1 MHRSLLYF
9 LLFGLT
15 VPHFGDFMYYFKT
28 EVLGFSQM
36 TYSLITLIGA
46 CSLLFGVILYHKFFS
61 HLETRSLYKVSI
73 AIHMIATLFDLILV
87 LRWNL
92 KVGIPDI
99 WWIIFSSSSLGTLQ
113 FAFGVLP
120 AMVLFSK
127 ITPAHVEATMFAF
140 TSSVISIVFPLSKL
154 IGALWNSLIFHVTFT
169 NLEEL
174 YKLYLLQLLTLCL
187 PFFYLGLIPS
197 WAEIRIIQEGQRVTL
212 KEA

>member
-9 LLFGLT
+9 ILFGLT

-46 CSLLFGVILYHKFFS
+46 CTLLLGVIMYHKFFS
-61 HLETRSLYKVSI
+61 HLETRYLYTISI
-73 AIHMIATLFDLILV
+73 AISMIATMFDIILI

-99 WWIIFSSSSLGTLQ
+99 WWVMLSSSSLGTLQ
-113 FAFGVLP
+113 FAFSVLP
-120 AMVLFSK
+120 ASVLFSK

-140 TSSVISIVFPLSKL
+140 TSSVIAIVFPLSKL
-154 IGALWNSLIFHVTFT
+154 LGALWNLVLFHVTFD
-169 NLEEL
+169 NLEDL
-174 YKLYLLQLLTLCL
+174 YKLYILQLLMLCI
-187 PFFYLGLIPS
+187 PYFYLRLIPS
-197 WAEIRIIQEGQRVTL
+197 WAEIRIIQES
-212 KEA
+212 